1 MQTLCQIKEKEEREI
16 EDIFG
21 SSFQIERRLYEL
33 GFMPGR
39 KVEIIKKS
47 FSKKTILV
55 KIENY
60 CLALRCGVADYV
72 RVK

>member
-1 MQTLCQIKEKEEREI
+1 MQTLCQVKEKEEREI
-16 EDIFG
+16 EEISG
-21 SSFQIERRLYEL
+21 PSFQIERRLYEL
-33 GFMPGR
+33 GFLPGK
-39 KVEIIKKS
+39 KVEIIKQS

-55 KIENY
+55 RLDSF

>member
-1 MQTLCQIKEKEEREI
+1 MQTLCQIKEREEREI
-16 EDIFG
+16 EEVSG
-21 SSFQIERRLYEL
+21 PSFQIVRRLYEL
-33 GFMPGR
+33 GFMPKR

-60 CLALRCGVADYV
+60 CLALRCDIAEFV